1 MFMTRMQPQQ
11 KKIDESGPT
20 VEKRKESVVAY
31 KNDTNL
37 ENDYEKSQSS
47 NTLSF
52 LSELSTRFPDF
63 FMALHVHFRAS

>member
-1 MFMTRMQPQQ
+1 MFMTPMQPQQ
-11 KKIDESGPT
+11 AKIDESGPT

-37 ENDYEKSQSS
+37 ENDYVKDWSS

-52 LSELSTRFPDF
+52 LSELSGKFPDF
-63 FMALHVHFRAS
+63 SMALHIHFWAS